1 MMEKKKT
8 MSKYELTPYNTFIA
22 KSRYSRYLDDK
33 GRREHWNETVARYFD
48 FMTKNLKE
56 KNDYTLTPELR
67 AELEEAV
74 VGLDVVPSMR
84 AVMTA
89 GAALERQNVAAFN
102 CSYLPIDDPK
112 AFDEAM
118 YILLCGTGVGFS
130 VEQKYVKQL
139 PEVPDKLFDSET
151 TISVSDSKEGWAKS
165 LRQLLA
171 LLYSGEV
178 PKFDLSKVRPAGA
191 RLKTFGG
198 RASGAKPLEDLFK
211 FVISKFK
218 GATGRKL
225 SSLECHDIL
234 CKIGEVVVVGG
245 VRRSAMISLSDLSDD
260 KMAHAKAGAW
270 WDGNG
275 QRALANNSATYEE
288 RPSIGQ
294 FMREWTSIYESHS
307 GERGIFNRDASQK
320 QAAKN
325 GRRDS
330 TYEFGTNPC
339 SEIILRPYQFCNLS
353 SCIVRSDDTM
363 DSLERKIKLATILGT
378 FQATLTNFPY
388 LRKIWQKNTEEEA
401 LLGVSMTGILDN
413 ALLNNPDDVELPKR
427 LEKLRDIAI
436 AVNAEFASAV
446 GINQS
451 VAVTAVKPEGTVSQ
465 LCSTASGIHPQHSK
479 YYIRRVRADNKDPLT
494 QFMIQAGFVAEPCVM
509 KPDSTTVFSFPVK
522 VADGALLRED
532 LSAIKHLKLW
542 LLFQRHYCEHKPSVT
557 ISVKEDEW
565 MEVGAWVYEHFD
577 EVTGVSFLPMDGGT
591 YKQAPYE
598 ECTEEQYNQL
608 RLLVPDSVDWENF
621 KEYDDNVE
629 GAQTLSCTAGGC
641 EI

>member
-1 MMEKKKT
+1 M
-8 MSKYELTPYNTFIA
+8 TPYNTFIA

-48 FMTKNLKE
+48 FMETHLATKQN
-56 KNDYTLTPELR
+56 YTLTKELR
-67 AELEEAV
+67 AELEQAV
-74 VGLDVVPSMR
+74 NDLAVVPSMR

-89 GAALERQNVAAFN
+89 GPALERQNVAAFN

-130 VEQKYVKQL
+130 VEQQYVSKL
-139 PEVPDKLFDSET
+139 PEIPTKLYDSKSS
-151 TISVSDSKEGWAKS
+151 IVVSDSKEGWAKS

-171 LLYSGEV
+171 LLYAGEI
-178 PKFDLSKVRPAGA
+178 PKFDVSRVRPAGA

-198 RASGAKPLEDLFK
+198 RASGPEPLEELYRFC
-211 FVISKFK
+211 VAKFK
-218 GATGRKL
+218 GAVGRRL

-270 WDGNG
+270 WDGHG
-275 QRALANNSATYEE
+275 QRALANNSATYTET
-288 RPSIGQ
+288 PSIGQ
-294 FMREWTSIYESHS
+294 FMREWSSIYESHS
-307 GERGIFNRDASQK
+307 GERGIFNRDASQV

-330 TYEFGTNPC
+330 TYAFGTNPC

-353 SCIVRSDDTM
+353 SCIIRSDDTY
-363 DSLERKIKLATILGT
+363 DSIANKIRLATILGT
-378 FQATLTNFPY
+378 FQASLTDFPY
-388 LRKIWQKNTEEEA
+388 LRKVWQKNTEEEA
-401 LLGVSMTGILDN
+401 LLGVSMTGICDN
-413 ALLNNPDDVELPKR
+413 TLLNNPDDEGLPAR
-427 LEKLRDIAI
+427 LEALRDIAI
-436 AVNAEFASAV
+436 ATNAEFANAI

-494 QFMIQAGFVAEPCVM
+494 QFMMQAGFVAEPCVM
-509 KPDSTTVFSFPVK
+509 KPESTTVFSFPVA
-522 VADGALLRED
+522 VAEGGLLRED
-532 LSAIKHLKLW
+532 LTAIQHLKLW
-542 LLFQRHYCEHKPSVT
+542 LIFQRHYCEHKPSVT
-557 ISVKEDEW
+557 ISVLENEW
-565 MEVGAWVYEHFD
+565 MDVGAWTFKHFD

-598 ECTEEQYNQL
+598 EVDEEAYNKL
-608 RLLVPDSVDWENF
+608 KSLVPTTVDWENF

-629 GAQTLSCTAGGC
+629 GAQMLSCTAGGC
-641 EI
+641 SI